1 MNNKRFYRC
10 YNCGIE
16 FADGHAHKKC
26 IDCGSE
32 NITGFVRVKVKN
44 LPKLEVKKHAPI
56 VYRVY
61 DYLKEHHLGA
71 ENGILRRDLAQA
83 LNLSVRKLRA
93 VTAEI
98 NASTELE
105 KLVST
110 SRSCYMC
117 KTEQECAWAVHTTYA
132 QAATLIKKAKTM
144 ETKVALNGQY
154 KLPKLQPYA
163 KECVETFVE

>member
-1 MNNKRFYRC
+1 MTKKEQIEEMTELETLQNK
-10 YNCGIE
+10 
-16 FADGHAHKKC
+16 
-26 IDCGSE
+26 
-32 NITGFVRVKVKN
+32 
-44 LPKLEVKKHAPI
+44 VKKHAPI

-83 LNLSVRKLRA
+83 LNLSERKLRA

-105 KLVST
+105 KLVSV

-117 KTEQECAWAVHTTYA
+117 KTEEECAWAVHGTYA
-132 QAATLIKKAKTM
+132 QAITLIKKAQTM
-144 ETKVALNGQY
+144 EKKFGRNGQY
-154 KLPKLQPYA
+154 KIKLGEHYSDF
-163 KECVETFVE
+163 VETFTE

>member
-61 DYLKEHHLGA
+61 DYLKEHHLW
-71 ENGILRRDLAQA
+71 
-83 LNLSVRKLRA
+83 
-93 VTAEI
+93 AEI
-98 NASTELE
+98 E
-105 KLVST
+105 VT
-110 SRSCYMC
+110 SREKREIICGLVRMA
-117 KTEQECAWAVHTTYA
+117 KMAVE
-132 QAATLIKKAKTM
+132 KGG
-144 ETKVALNGQY
+144 E
-154 KLPKLQPYA
+154 
-163 KECVETFVE
+163 E

>member
-1 MNNKRFYRC
+1 MSELETLQNKM
-10 YNCGIE
+10 
-16 FADGHAHKKC
+16 
-26 IDCGSE
+26 
-32 NITGFVRVKVKN
+32 
-44 LPKLEVKKHAPI
+44 KKHAPI

-132 QAATLIKKAKTM
+132 QAVTLIKKAKTM

>member
-1 MNNKRFYRC
+1 MTELETLQNKM
-10 YNCGIE
+10 
-16 FADGHAHKKC
+16 
-26 IDCGSE
+26 
-32 NITGFVRVKVKN
+32 
-44 LPKLEVKKHAPI
+44 KKHAPI

-105 KLVST
+105 KLVSV

-117 KTEQECAWAVHTTYA
+117 KTEEECAWAIHGTYA
-132 QAATLIKKAKTM
+132 QAITLIKKAQTM
-144 ETKVALNGQY
+144 KKKFGLNGQG
-154 KLPKLQPYA
+154 KIPELQPYT
-163 KECVETFVE
+163 KECVETFTE